1 MTYFATHSLRKR
13 PARRTRRSQAGFTL
27 LEMMAALVAGLIA
40 IGSIYTLSSASSKH
54 FHEQQRISQTQMSL
68 RMAMARLTADI
79 ARAGFGGTPNSQAEL
94 NHGMLACN
102 QAPVNPLAAVGFT
115 NHLDGGAAV
124 PNAATNGVQTDRL
137 DLMGNY
143 ATSDVY
149 RAMPTPAA
157 NQLAI
162 QSNWHSFARSFG
174 IPGDPVRPYNQDA
187 FEDVFRAGRL
197 IHVRTTD
204 QKHFY
209 ARVVASNGAVN
220 SFSVT
225 FTPAFNCSNAR
236 LDGAMVSPVNRIR
249 YRIASTTGGPLS
261 DMTGLNLANVPT
273 GNVAAGTLNSMLI
286 REELDEAGVRV
297 PNSEQIVLE
306 YAVHADYQFVV
317 DTQLAPGNP
326 PIMQLEQ
333 GNPTPNVT
341 NDPHRIRSVIAT
353 LGARTPQ
360 HDASFGGG
368 ASGVTPVP
376 PQPLRTF
383 RVSNTLPGLARV
395 RTLRSEVMLRNMRE
409 MRP

>member
-1 MTYFATHSLRKR
+1 MLH
-13 PARRTRRSQAGFTL
+13 RTRRRRQAGFTL

-68 RMAMARLTADI
+68 RMAMSRLTADI
-79 ARAGFGGTPNSQAEL
+79 ARAGFGGTPNSAAEL
-94 NHGMLACN
+94 NLGMLACN
-102 QAPVNPLAAVGFT
+102 QAPINPLSAVSFA

-124 PNAATNGVQTDRL
+124 PNTGTNGVQTDRL
-137 DLMGNY
+137 DLLGNY

-149 RAMPTPAA
+149 RAMPSAAA
-157 NQLAI
+157 NQLVI
-162 QSNWHSFARSFG
+162 QSAWHSFARSFG

-187 FEDVFRAGRL
+187 FEDVFRPGRL

-236 LDGAMVSPVNRIR
+236 LDGAMVSPLSRIR
-249 YRIASTTGGPLS
+249 YRIVSTIGGPQS
-261 DMTGLNLANVPT
+261 DMAGLNLGNVPT
-273 GNVAAGTLNSMLI
+273 GNVQAGTLNSMLV
-286 REELDEAGVRV
+286 REELDEAGLRV

-317 DTQLAPGNP
+317 DTQLGVGLP

-333 GNPTPNVT
+333 GNATPNVT
-341 NDPHRIRSVIAT
+341 NFPHRIRSIIVN
-353 LGARTPQ
+353 LGARTSR

-368 ASGVTPVP
+368 TSGVTPAP
-376 PQPLRTF
+376 PIPLRTF